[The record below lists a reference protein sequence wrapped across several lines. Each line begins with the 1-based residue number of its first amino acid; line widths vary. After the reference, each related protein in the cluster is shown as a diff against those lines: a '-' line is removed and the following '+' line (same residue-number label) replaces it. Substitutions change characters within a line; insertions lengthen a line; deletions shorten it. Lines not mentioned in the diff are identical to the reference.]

1 LQKQVFLHT
10 GSNLGDRAF
19 NLMRALE
26 LVGAFAGEVMAV
38 SSLYRTAP
46 WGKTEQAEFLNQA
59 FEIHTELEPQEL
71 LENILAVEKHMGR
84 SRQEKWGPRL
94 IDIDI
99 LFFGDKI
106 IKSPELIIP
115 HPHLEERNFVLAPL
129 AEIAPDFL
137 HPLLQK
143 TIRKLLEESPDKSRV
158 ERLK

>member
-1 LQKQVFLHT
+1 
-10 GSNLGDRAF
+10 
-19 NLMRALE
+19 MRALE
-26 LVGAFAGEVMAV
+26 LVGVFAGEVMAA

-71 LENILAVEKHMGR
+71 LETILAIEKHMGR

-143 TIRKLLEESPDKSRV
+143 TIRRLLEESPDKSRV